1 MKRLPLLLMLALSIT
16 ILAQDK
22 RELPLPSSGNVTLP
36 LDEYN
41 KLVDLASKPVIKPEA
56 PPVPYAIKR
65 AELKLR
71 VASDSVFGTIQC
83 DGEIFSKGV
92 ARIPLLSAPAVLD
105 ARQAGKALPLEQ
117 QGGMQTAILSGPSE
131 FSIMLDTGMP
141 LTIDAGR
148 ASFSLPVPA
157 AGSVQLSLE
166 IPGEHTNVKINPGLI
181 TNRTSEGGRTMV
193 EATLMPGQTANV
205 WWTTREVA
213 APVAP
218 REARFLSS
226 MKTLTSVSEADLRL
240 VVLCDITVIQGEPA
254 QFELGIPAG
263 FEMTGVTGATLESEE
278 LQSSRLILKTNA
290 ASSRSHQFLISLEK
304 PIGTT
309 KAEVPL
315 LILNGA
321 QRETGEVLVEGEG
334 TLELSA
340 TEGGTLKRMD
350 VKEANYYL
358 RSLARNPL
366 HAAFRYHRQVGEPPS
381 LALAWTRFP
390 DSGVLA
396 AAAERAVITTLITSE
411 GRSLTEVKLVVRNQA
426 QPFLK
431 VGLPAGASILT
442 SDVAGEKVKPVQGP
456 DGSRV
461 PLLRTGFR
469 PSGPYTVSFVF
480 MHAGAPF
487 AKKGD
492 SELSLPKMDIPI
504 SLLQWEVFL
513 PERYKVQDFG
523 GNAISTALLPPSAQM
538 IAAGDDGYGM
548 MGQVG
553 AWPISGEVNI
563 DQLIP
568 GQIGGIVVDATGA
581 ALPGAE
587 ISIINVGTG
596 VTVKAYTNY
605 TGRWIA
611 SNVSSGTLKAVAELM
626 GFQTQTYSDIRYD
639 AGRPLRLS
647 FQLQL
652 RKLEQQVEVMSAD
665 AVRSSQRIERDARK
679 NAPTMLND
687 VSSNVVNLQ
696 RRASGDLPVR
706 VDVPRT
712 GGSYRFVRPLVID
725 EETKVTFRY
734 KSK

>member
-1 MKRLPLLLMLALSIT
+1 MKRLPVLLMLALSVT

-41 KLVDLASKPVIKPEA
+41 KLVDLAGKPVVKPET
-56 PPVPYAIKR
+56 PPAPYAIKR
-65 AELKLR
+65 ADLKLR

-83 DGEIFSKGV
+83 DGEIFAKGV
-92 ARIPLLSAPAVLD
+92 TRIPLINAPAVLD
-105 ARQAGKALPLEQ
+105 ARLAGKALPLEQ
-117 QGGMQTAILSGPSE
+117 QSGMQTAILSGPSE
-131 FSIMLDTGMP
+131 FSIMLDAGMP
-141 LTIDAGR
+141 LNIEAGR

-166 IPGEHTNVKINPGLI
+166 IQGEHTNVRINPGLI
-181 TNRTSEGGRTMV
+181 TNRTSDSGRTIV

-218 REARFLSS
+218 REARYLSS
-226 MKTLTSVSEADLRL
+226 IKTLASVSETDLRL
-240 VVLCDITVIQGEPA
+240 VVLCDITVVQGEPA
-254 QFELGIPAG
+254 QFVLEIPDG

-278 LQSSRLILKTNA
+278 LLLSHLILKTNA

-304 PIGTT
+304 PIGAA
-309 KAEVPL
+309 KADVPL
-315 LILNGA
+315 LVLNGA

-350 VKEANYYL
+350 VKETNYYL

-366 HAAFRYHRQVGEPPS
+366 HAAFRYHRQAGDPPS

-390 DSGVLA
+390 DSSVLA
-396 AAAERAVITTLITSE
+396 AAAERAEATTLITSE
-411 GRSLTEVKLVVRNQA
+411 GRSLTEVKLTVKNQA

-431 VGLPAGASILT
+431 VGLPPGASILT
-442 SDVAGEKVKPVQGP
+442 ADVAGEKVKPVQGP

-480 MHAGAPF
+480 MHAGSPF

-513 PERYKVQDFG
+513 PQAYRVKDFG
-523 GNAISTALLPPSAQM
+523 GDALATNVLPPGSQ
-538 IAAGDDGYGM
+538 IPSFGDGTTGLVGEFKMVLAPVDAEMGRSS
-548 MGQVG
+548 GQVQLNTRPN
-553 AWPISGEVNI
+553 ALNSINEV
-563 DQLIP
+563 
-568 GQIGGIVVDATGA
+568 
-581 ALPGAE
+581 
-587 ISIINVGTG
+587 
-596 VTVKAYTNY
+596 
-605 TGRWIA
+605 
-611 SNVSSGTLKAVAELM
+611 
-626 GFQTQTYSDIRYD
+626 
-639 AGRPLRLS
+639 
-647 FQLQL
+647 
-652 RKLEQQVEVMSAD
+652 SA
-665 AVRSSQRIERDARK
+665 
-679 NAPTMLND
+679 
-687 VSSNVVNLQ
+687 NVVNLQ
-696 RRASGDLPVR
+696 RRAAGDLPVR
-706 VDVPRT
+706 VDVPRE